1 MSEKWQKLE
10 IIQIPAQ
17 WLEFYVKVPGRHHV
31 TARKEVNI
39 VVMECYYRSNP
50 IDENGVPLKGY
61 RQRMYRRWL
70 EQGPFGDGTEQ
81 RICDQTRATRNKW
94 MVNRSRARDDKEKNQ
109 HNRTTGNRSRR
120 ESGC

>member
-10 IIQIPAQ
+10 IIQIPVQ

-50 IDENGVPLKGY
+50 IDENGVPL
-61 RQRMYRRWL
+61 
-70 EQGPFGDGTEQ
+70 
-81 RICDQTRATRNKW
+81 
-94 MVNRSRARDDKEKNQ
+94 
-109 HNRTTGNRSRR
+109 
-120 ESGC
+120 

>member
-39 VVMECYYRSNP
+39 VVMDAI
-50 IDENGVPLKGY
+50 IDRILLMRMGFLLKGIGK
-61 RQRMYRRWL
+61 
-70 EQGPFGDGTEQ
+70 ECTGDG
-81 RICDQTRATRNKW
+81 
-94 MVNRSRARDDKEKNQ
+94 
-109 HNRTTGNRSRR
+109 
-120 ESGC
+120 

>member
-31 TARKEVNI
+31 TARKKWSKEVNI

-50 IDENGVPLKGY
+50 INENGVPLKGY
-61 RQRMYRRWL
+61 RQRTYREWL
-70 EQGPFGDGTEQ
+70 ERGPFGDATEQ
-81 RICDQTRATRNKW
+81 RICDHARAIKK
-94 MVNRSRARDDKEKNQ
+94 MDD
-109 HNRTTGNRSRR
+109 
-120 ESGC
+120 